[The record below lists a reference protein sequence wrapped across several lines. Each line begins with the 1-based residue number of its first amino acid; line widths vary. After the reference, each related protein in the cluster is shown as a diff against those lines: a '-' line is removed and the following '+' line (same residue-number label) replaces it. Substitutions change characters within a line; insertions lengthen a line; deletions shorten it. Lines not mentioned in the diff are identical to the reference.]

1 MNHLP
6 SIVEAYSYANMFVD
20 TSHDNS
26 RPAKMK
32 AGGLSANYILNEQN
46 GGGGGP
52 LENKVVPI
60 GLVLDLKQAK
70 REVEFDDDNA
80 DDENYKIDVLP
91 DFIFDDFI
99 SAVSKYAVSK
109 SRRRTVRNKKS
120 SKST

>member
-1 MNHLP
+1 
-6 SIVEAYSYANMFVD
+6 MFAD

-46 GGGGGP
+46 GGGRGP

-60 GLVLDLKQAK
+60 GLVLDLKRAK
-70 REVEFDDDNA
+70 REVEFDDDDDA

-99 SAVSKYAVSK
+99 SAVSKYSVSK
-109 SRRRTVRNKKS
+109 SRRRTERNKKS